1 MREDWDHL
9 PNGKGYDG
17 GMRLN
22 WRALGL
28 AAVAFFL
35 LLQLVPYGR
44 VHTNPPVTLEAP
56 WPDAASRALAV
67 RACYD
72 CHSNETE
79 WPWYSNVAPASWL
92 LQRDVDEGRSKLNYS
107 TWDRSQETD
116 EMAESVLEGEMPP
129 RTYLPLHPAASL
141 NEVEKRQL
149 IAALETLAATASR
162 RQGEQE
168 DDGEEN
174 DR

>member
-1 MREDWDHL
+1 MREGWDHL
-9 PNGKGYDG
+9 PNGKDYDG

-28 AAVAFFL
+28 AAVALFL
-35 LLQLVPYGR
+35 LIQLVPYGR
-44 VHTNPPVTLEAP
+44 AHTNPPVTLEAP
-56 WPDAASRALAV
+56 WPDAASRSLAV

-79 WPWYSNVAPASWL
+79 WPWYSNVAPVSWL

-107 TWDRSQETD
+107 TWDRPQEAD

-129 RTYLPLHPAASL
+129 RTYLPPHPAASL

-149 IAALETLAATASR
+149 IAALETLAGTALR
-162 RQGEQE
+162 ERGEQE
-168 DDGEEN
+168 DDGEEG